1 MKWLDRLK
9 IANYHRKRYKQF
21 SNDKARTLGWQDE
34 YSQISRFE
42 ALTRSLCLEAVS
54 ILDIG
59 CGFGDLL
66 EYIESQNQ
74 YPARYV
80 GIDLQ
85 KQFITKARKRAF
97 KTPVNFICG
106 DFSKLVLPQSD
117 YVFASGSLNYKSSNA
132 NHTIEMIEKMYRA
145 ARIGCVFNLLD
156 EEKLPSMRML
166 EPHNKVGVLRY
177 CRWLCPGA
185 QLIEGYSDHD
195 FTIVMIKKAEP
206 VS

>member
-1 MKWLDRLK
+1 
-9 IANYHRKRYKQF
+9 
-21 SNDKARTLGWQDE
+21 
-34 YSQISRFE
+34 
-42 ALTRSLCLEAVS
+42 
-54 ILDIG
+54 
-59 CGFGDLL
+59 FGDLL

-85 KQFITKARKRAF
+85 KQFITKARKKAF

-132 NHTIEMIEKMYRA
+132 NHTIEMIEKRYRA

-166 EPHNKVGVLRY
+166 ESHNKVGVLRY
-177 CRWLCPGA
+177 CRWLCPDA